1 MQAAAPQN
9 IMLNQRLQQKLL
21 QKLSPQQILL
31 MKLLQIPTTALE
43 QRIKQEIEENPALE
57 MEEDAE
63 DFEREEEMEY
73 DSDADDDEEFDGEEQ
88 DEYDSRDDEFT
99 FDDYIDEDDFP
110 DYRTS
115 VNNSSPDDKA
125 VEIPYASAVSFQEL
139 LIEQLGYRK
148 LDAQKQKIG
157 LYIIGNLDDA
167 GYLARPVDAIV
178 DDLLFTQNIKTS
190 RKEVLEVLQLIQEF
204 DPPGVGA
211 RNLQE
216 CLLIQLR
223 RLEAED
229 PDNDYR
235 LPIMIVDRFF
245 EEFTKKHYEKI
256 LKRGNMSEEQLK
268 DAINLILKLN
278 PKPGDSITEAAT
290 AGHYV
295 IPDFI
300 ITNNDGE
307 LELSLTSRNMPE
319 LRVSRNYIEML
330 QMFSDSKKSR
340 SEKEALMFVKQKID
354 SARWFIDAINQRQ
367 NTLYN
372 TMRAIMEYQREYF
385 LTGDETRLR
394 PMILK
399 DIAEMVNLDISTV
412 SRVANSKYVQT
423 PFGTFLLKSF
433 FSESMQTDDG
443 EEVSTREIKK
453 ILSDCIEAES
463 KDKPLTD
470 EQLTKILNDKGYN
483 IARRTV
489 AKYREQLNVPV
500 ARLRKEL

>member
-1 MQAAAPQN
+1 
-9 IMLNQRLQQKLL
+9 MLNQRLQQKLL

-63 DFEREEEMEY
+63 EFDL
-73 DSDADDDEEFDGEEQ
+73 DDEPDFGGDAGEDAGEDEEAFEGDEQ

-99 FDDYIDEDDFP
+99 YDDYLEEEDFP

-115 VNNSSPDDKA
+115 VNNTGPDDKA
-125 VEIPYASAVSFQEL
+125 LEIPYASAISFQEL

-148 LDAQKQKIG
+148 LDLQKQKIG
-157 LYIIGNLDDA
+157 LYIIGNMDDA
-167 GYLARPVDAIV
+167 GYLARQVDAIV

-190 RKEVLEVLQLIQEF
+190 KKEVIEVLQVIQEF

-216 CLLIQLR
+216 CLMIQLR
-223 RLEAED
+223 RLEDEN
-229 PDNDYR
+229 PDSDYQ
-235 LPIMIVDRFF
+235 LPKMIVDRFF

-256 LKRGNMSEEQLK
+256 LRRGNITEEQLK
-268 DAINLILKLN
+268 AAIGIILKLN
-278 PKPGDSITEAAT
+278 PKPGDAMSESSV

-295 IPDFI
+295 IPDFVV
-300 ITNNDGE
+300 TNNDGE

-330 QMFSDSKKSR
+330 QMFSDNKKTR

-372 TMRAIMEYQREYF
+372 TMRAIVDYQRDYF
-385 LTGDETRLR
+385 VTGDETRLR

-399 DIAEMVNLDISTV
+399 DIAEMVSLDISTI

-453 ILSDCIEAES
+453 ILSDCISGES